1 MEENLFQTK
10 DMNLAACL
18 MVESVRYV
26 DTRREETPEGHDGR
40 KMPRLTFIFEQSPE
54 IARIQAERAN
64 GTHVVSSV
72 AYDDC
77 LRRLKSIIHSF

>member
-1 MEENLFQTK
+1 MFETK

-18 MVESVRYV
+18 MVEAVRYIE
-26 DTRREETPEGHDGR
+26 TKREEPNSR
-40 KMPRLTFIFEQSPE
+40 RLVFVFDDSPE

-77 LRRLKSIIHSF
+77 LRRLKSIIHSFPQ

>member
-1 MEENLFQTK
+1 MFETK

-18 MVESVRYV
+18 MVEAVRYV
-26 DTRREETPEGHDGR
+26 ETKRDEPSTRRLVFVFEE
-40 KMPRLTFIFEQSPE
+40 SPE

-64 GTHVVSSV
+64 GTHVASTV

-77 LRRLKSIIHSF
+77 LRRLKSSIHSFPQ